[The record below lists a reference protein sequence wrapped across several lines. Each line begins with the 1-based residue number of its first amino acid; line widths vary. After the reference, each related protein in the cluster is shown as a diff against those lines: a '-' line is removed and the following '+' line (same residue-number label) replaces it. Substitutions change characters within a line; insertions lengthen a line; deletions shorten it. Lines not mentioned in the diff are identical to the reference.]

1 MKKFVTTTYRITTD
15 KIKRHPLKFVMI
27 SDLHNVVFGEKNEPV
42 FDRIKALGPDAV
54 LIAGDLVLGKTDA
67 SLKPAAAFLGEAAK
81 LAPVLYAPGNH
92 EQRMKLFTEEYG
104 GRFSAFEKKIKHM
117 GVSYLENQRTVLQI
131 KGETVAVTGLDLPY
145 KYYSRGLQ
153 RGPGRAELEH
163 LIGRPDKDVYE
174 ILLAH
179 TPRYGDEY
187 FAWGAD
193 LILSGHYHGGVMRLP
208 FFGSVISPDFRLFP
222 RYGYGEYRKGPKTS
236 AKKARPGQKI
246 TGSEQIMITGA
257 GLGEHTMPLR
267 INDPRELVVL
277 ECLPKEV

>member
-1 MKKFVTTTYRITTD
+1 
-15 KIKRHPLKFVMI
+15 
-27 SDLHNVVFGEKNEPV
+27 
-42 FDRIKALGPDAV
+42 
-54 LIAGDLVLGKTDA
+54 
-67 SLKPAAAFLGEAAK
+67 
-81 LAPVLYAPGNH
+81 
-92 EQRMKLFTEEYG
+92 MKLFTEEYG
-104 GRFSAFEKKIKHM
+104 GRFSAFEKKIKQM